1 MATEKQD
8 SSRKR
13 PPNFRIEIPG
23 DETVKSR
30 ILEKLQKVKGYLTST
45 LNKPVNNSL
54 IIEELL
60 DFWIKQQLGS
70 DNSKELHPFPSTYSQ
85 TRSQDV
91 DQGLFVTAEKSL
103 DTYGELFEA
112 HTSICNGKLKVLKRT
127 MKGHVASVRLMCTKE
142 KSHSYLW
149 SSSSYLPND
158 EFLVNHRICHAFYS
172 SGLLPVH
179 YTRFV
184 NGAGI
189 GCITKE
195 RRSKFFRKYKEH
207 AENES
212 VQSVDNAINDEISSY
227 DDLDGINIMTDARH
241 GWRKNAKDTTVVAL
255 GEKTHKVMDCEH
267 ITKSQDKV
275 AQRHE
280 RLGTQIIYENLENKN
295 VSIKIHAHDRNLAV
309 NKFVRDTQ
317 FTVNQ
322 NDLWHAVKAVKKAV
336 TKISKGT
343 KRSEGISWSVQLGDK
358 VEPIA
363 THINWAVR
371 NCEQNSLKLKESLD
385 NIVNHYCDNHE
396 NCHHSS
402 RCRFDSNY
410 EPSRTV
416 LTNLKARKMLEIAI
430 KSSTIYKYPQDYIL
444 AKDTFYVES
453 FNNVVNIFQ
462 DKRICFGDDQYKL
475 RSNLAV
481 CHWNENVDRGF
492 TSVWK
497 SRNPNAPASQKGKK
511 IYKKL
516 TYNYRINIWNRY
528 ISSFY

>member
-13 PPNFRIEIPG
+13 PSNFRIEIPG

-30 ILEKLQKVKGYLTST
+30 ILEKLQRVKSYLTST
-45 LNKPVNNSL
+45 LNKPVNNGL

-85 TRSQDV
+85 TRRQDV

-112 HTSICNGKLKVLKRT
+112 HTSICNGKLKVLERT

-158 EFLVNHRICHAFYS
+158 EFLVNHRIFHAFYS

-212 VQSVDNAINDEISSY
+212 VQSVDNAINDEIFSY
-227 DDLDGINIMTDARH
+227 DDLDGTISLMRLEMRNS
-241 GWRKNAKDTTVVAL
+241 
-255 GEKTHKVMDCEH
+255 KVTE
-267 ITKSQDKV
+267 
-275 AQRHE
+275 
-280 RLGTQIIYENLENKN
+280 
-295 VSIKIHAHDRNLAV
+295 
-309 NKFVRDTQ
+309 
-317 FTVNQ
+317 
-322 NDLWHAVKAVKKAV
+322 
-336 TKISKGT
+336 
-343 KRSEGISWSVQLGDK
+343 QLGDK

-371 NCEQNSLKLKESLD
+371 NCEQKESLD
-385 NIVNHYCDNHE
+385 NIVEHYCNNHVH
-396 NCHHSS
+396 CHHSS
-402 RCRFDSNY
+402 RCKVDSNY
-410 EPSRTV
+410 EPSKIV
-416 LTNLKARKMLEIAI
+416 ITNGKVRKMLESAI
-430 KSSTIYKYPQDYIL
+430 KSSTIYKYHQDYIL

-481 CHWNENVDRGF
+481 CHWNENVDRGY

-497 SRNPNAPASQKGKK
+497 SRNPNAPATQKGKK

-516 TYNYRINIWNRY
+516 TYNYRINIWNHY
-528 ISSFY
+528 ISSFF

>member
-30 ILEKLQKVKGYLTST
+30 ILEKLQRR
-45 LNKPVNNSL
+45 N
-54 IIEELL
+54 
-60 DFWIKQQLGS
+60 FWIKQQLGS
-70 DNSKELHPFPSTYSQ
+70 DNTKELHPFPSTYSQ
-85 TRSQDV
+85 TRRQDV
-91 DQGLFVTAEKSL
+91 DQGLFVTAAKSL

-127 MKGHVASVRLMCTKE
+127 MKGHVASVRL
-142 KSHSYLW
+142 
-149 SSSSYLPND
+149 
-158 EFLVNHRICHAFYS
+158 I

-227 DDLDGINIMTDARH
+227 DDLDDINIMTDARH

-267 ITKSQDKV
+267 VTKSQDKV

-280 RLGTQIIYENLENKN
+280 RLGTQKIYENLENKN

-336 TKISKGT
+336 TKISKG
-343 KRSEGISWSVQLGDK
+343 EQLGDK

-371 NCEQNSLKLKESLD
+371 NCEQSSQKLKESLD
-385 NIVNHYCDNHE
+385 NIVEHYCNNHV

-402 RCRFDSNY
+402 RCKVDSNY
-410 EPSRTV
+410 EPSRIV
-416 LTNLKARKMLEIAI
+416 ITNGKVRKMLESAI

-453 FNNVVNIFQ
+453 FEHISRQ
-462 DKRICFGDDQYKL
+462 K
-475 RSNLAV
+475 NLL
-481 CHWNENVDRGF
+481 W
-492 TSVWK
+492 
-497 SRNPNAPASQKGKK
+497 
-511 IYKKL
+511 
-516 TYNYRINIWNRY
+516 
-528 ISSFY
+528 

>member
-30 ILEKLQKVKGYLTST
+30 ILEKLQRVKSYLTST
-45 LNKPVNNSL
+45 LNKQVNNSL

-70 DNSKELHPFPSTYSQ
+70 DNTKELHPFPSTYSQ
-85 TRSQDV
+85 TRRQDV
-91 DQGLFVTAEKSL
+91 DQELFVTAEKSL

-184 NGAGI
+184 NGA
-189 GCITKE
+189 
-195 RRSKFFRKYKEH
+195 
-207 AENES
+207 
-212 VQSVDNAINDEISSY
+212 VDNAINDEISSY

-267 ITKSQDKV
+267 VTKSQDKV

-280 RLGTQIIYENLENKN
+280 RLGTQNIMRIWR
-295 VSIKIHAHDRNLAV
+295 IKMCPL
-309 NKFVRDTQ
+309 KFM
-317 FTVNQ
+317 
-322 NDLWHAVKAVKKAV
+322 HM
-336 TKISKGT
+336 I
-343 KRSEGISWSVQLGDK
+343 
-358 VEPIA
+358 
-363 THINWAVR
+363 
-371 NCEQNSLKLKESLD
+371 
-385 NIVNHYCDNHE
+385 
-396 NCHHSS
+396 
-402 RCRFDSNY
+402 
-410 EPSRTV
+410 
-416 LTNLKARKMLEIAI
+416 EIW
-430 KSSTIYKYPQDYIL
+430 L
-444 AKDTFYVES
+444 
-453 FNNVVNIFQ
+453 
-462 DKRICFGDDQYKL
+462 
-475 RSNLAV
+475 
-481 CHWNENVDRGF
+481 
-492 TSVWK
+492 
-497 SRNPNAPASQKGKK
+497 
-511 IYKKL
+511 
-516 TYNYRINIWNRY
+516 
-528 ISSFY
+528 

>member
-1 MATEKQD
+1 
-8 SSRKR
+8 
-13 PPNFRIEIPG
+13 
-23 DETVKSR
+23 
-30 ILEKLQKVKGYLTST
+30 
-45 LNKPVNNSL
+45 
-54 IIEELL
+54 
-60 DFWIKQQLGS
+60 
-70 DNSKELHPFPSTYSQ
+70 
-85 TRSQDV
+85 
-91 DQGLFVTAEKSL
+91 
-103 DTYGELFEA
+103 
-112 HTSICNGKLKVLKRT
+112 

-212 VQSVDNAINDEISSY
+212 IQSVDNAINDEISSK

-385 NIVNHYCDNHE
+385 NIVNHYCDKHE

>member
-1 MATEKQD
+1 
-8 SSRKR
+8 
-13 PPNFRIEIPG
+13 
-23 DETVKSR
+23 
-30 ILEKLQKVKGYLTST
+30 
-45 LNKPVNNSL
+45 
-54 IIEELL
+54 
-60 DFWIKQQLGS
+60 
-70 DNSKELHPFPSTYSQ
+70 
-85 TRSQDV
+85 
-91 DQGLFVTAEKSL
+91 
-103 DTYGELFEA
+103 
-112 HTSICNGKLKVLKRT
+112 
-127 MKGHVASVRLMCTKE
+127 
-142 KSHSYLW
+142 
-149 SSSSYLPND
+149 
-158 EFLVNHRICHAFYS
+158 
-172 SGLLPVH
+172 
-179 YTRFV
+179 
-184 NGAGI
+184 
-189 GCITKE
+189 
-195 RRSKFFRKYKEH
+195 
-207 AENES
+207 
-212 VQSVDNAINDEISSY
+212 
-227 DDLDGINIMTDARH
+227 
-241 GWRKNAKDTTVVAL
+241 
-255 GEKTHKVMDCEH
+255 MDCEH

-410 EPSRTV
+410 EPSRIV
-416 LTNLKARKMLEIAI
+416 LTNLKARKILEIAI